1 MFQIDKRQLKNFDFI
16 LLLLIFLINICGILA
31 IYSASYDMVNG
42 TFNAY
47 YKKQIL
53 WFVIGILVFLFFS
66 LVSYKRWIEFA
77 HILYAL
83 GIVSLILVLII
94 GDVGMGAQRW
104 INIGG
109 FRLQPSEIF
118 KIIFVIMLGYNFR
131 DLSERNLTLIHI
143 IKKSLVL
150 IPPFMLVFLQPDLGT
165 AVIYL
170 AVWGMVLLYRGV
182 TKWTFIFSLLTF
194 ILSLPVL
201 WFNLKE
207 YQKKRIFTFLNP
219 ERDPFGNG
227 YHVIQS
233 KVAIGSGG
241 IFGKGFLQGTQ
252 THLKFLPE
260 RHTDFIFSLINEEFG
275 LIGGSV
281 ILLLFIL
288 LIYRIIQNAMQTS
301 EPTAKMICIAVAS
314 FTFFQVFV
322 NSAMTLSLMPVVG
335 IPMPFISYG
344 GSSMI
349 TFMGMMGLVNS
360 TKMRKFNSPS
370 EY

>member
-16 LLLLIFLINICGILA
+16 LLLIIFLINICGILA
-31 IYSASYDMVNG
+31 IYSASYDMSDG
-42 TFNAY
+42 TFDAY

-53 WFVIGILVFLFFS
+53 WFGIGILAFLFFS
-66 LVSYKRWIEFA
+66 AVSHKRWIEYA
-77 HILYAL
+77 YILYVL
-83 GIVSLILVLII
+83 GIILLILVLII
-94 GDVGMGAQRW
+94 GHVGMGAQRW

-118 KIIFVIMLGYNFR
+118 KIIFVIILAYNFR
-131 DLSERNLTLIHI
+131 DLSENNLTIIDI
-143 IKKSLVL
+143 IKKSLIL
-150 IPPFMLVFLQPDLGT
+150 LPPFLLIFLQPDLGT
-165 AVIYL
+165 AVIFL

-182 TKWTFIFSLLTF
+182 TKWTFIISLFTF
-194 ILSLPVL
+194 ILSMPFL

-207 YQKKRIFTFLNP
+207 YQKNRVLTFLNP
-219 ERDPFGNG
+219 ERDPFGSG

-241 IFGKGFLQGTQ
+241 MFGKGFLQGTQ

-275 LIGGSV
+275 LIGGSI

-288 LIYRIIQNAMQTS
+288 LIYRIIQNAIETS
-301 EPTAKMICIAVAS
+301 EPTAKILCIAVAS
-314 FTFFQVFV
+314 VTFFQVFV
-322 NSAMTLSLMPVVG
+322 NSAMTVSLMPVVG
-335 IPMPFISYG
+335 IPMPFVSYG

-349 TFMGMMGLVNS
+349 TFMAMMGLVNS
-360 TKMRKFNSPS
+360 AKMRKFNSPS